1 MSPANAA
8 KHLPNMEQHSESTYY
23 ATSTPNYFSSL
34 NQKYHMITNLIQT
47 QEDKEMV
54 TQAFDAIHKNLLQ
67 LKQNKMQ
74 VGEGM
79 KSLPETGKKQDNK
92 RKKPAGSPSTWKGS
106 KR

>member
-1 MSPANAA
+1 
-8 KHLPNMEQHSESTYY
+8 
-23 ATSTPNYFSSL
+23 
-34 NQKYHMITNLIQT
+34 MITNLIQT